1 MLAQAVTDNHQT
13 GQGEGALRHHVDA
26 LKRLAQRPLQILD
39 PFLGDHD
46 LSGQLKL
53 QPLDSHAQVGS
64 TRGLREDLAEQF
76 LLPVRQAED
85 FLSSRRATNLPRI
98 RRSLAVDAA
107 HVGAQDGLLAEV
119 LADPAVSLQ
128 VTANPFDFWP
138 LIERGFAE
146 WSRTSDA
153 LIDGAPVK
161 GALDLFR
168 RGLRD
173 GVLDLFLWGVSAI
186 EEGLSSAVPDHKSF
200 LQDLGLDRLVDQGTE
215 SGPLDPPIPGEN
227 SRVNPFRIGAAQQ
240 PSEPLLYDIVS
251 VFHGYL
257 QGHLLW
263 VAPEYRGRG
272 LVGQYFDAALAV
284 ARWHGLKGFMF
295 LSTLPFWERRAPR
308 YGFEAR
314 GCIRQP
320 SGPDVIGWFREVC

>member
-1 MLAQAVTDNHQT
+1 MIDSVQCSANYRTGGHSALVGREVASDRAQHPFQAHDPLVCM
-13 GQGEGALRHHVDA
+13 EY
-26 LKRLAQRPLQILD
+26 PLQ
-39 PFLGDHD
+39 
-46 LSGQLKL
+46 
-53 QPLDSHAQVGS
+53 
-64 TRGLREDLAEQF
+64 
-76 LLPVRQAED
+76 LLHPVRQAED
-85 FLSSRRATNLPRI
+85 LVGPERHLPSEDI
-98 RRSLAVDAA
+98 ALMAVNAETDAINGPQMWLACA
-107 HVGAQDGLLAEV
+107 
-119 LADPAVSLQ
+119 
-128 VTANPFDFWP
+128 ANPFDFWP

-153 LIDGAPVK
+153 LIDGAPFE

-168 RGLRD
+168 DGLGSGR
-173 GVLDLFLWGVSAI
+173 LDLFLGHLETPGSA
-186 EEGLSSAVPDHKSF
+186 EADLQVVASGAVPDQEALF
-200 LQDLGLDRLVDQGTE
+200 QDLGVNREVEQGAQAR
-215 SGPLDPPIPGEN
+215 PIHPAVPGEQG
-227 SRVNPFRIGAAQQ
+227 RVDSLGGCRPQQ
-240 PSEPLLYDIVS
+240 LAEPALYDIVS

-284 ARWHGLKGFMF
+284 AERHGLKGFMF

-320 SGPDVIGWFREVC
+320 NGPDVIGWFREVC